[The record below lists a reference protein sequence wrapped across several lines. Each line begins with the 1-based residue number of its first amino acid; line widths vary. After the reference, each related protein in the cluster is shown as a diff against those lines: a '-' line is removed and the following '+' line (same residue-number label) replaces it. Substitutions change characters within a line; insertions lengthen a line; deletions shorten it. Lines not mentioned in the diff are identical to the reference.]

1 MTQLAPI
8 GQFLGDIAPFL
19 TVAGGFTL
27 WAWRLIRGM
36 RREMVEATT
45 GCMQRLIKA
54 SLLREAARRDPKDY
68 YTLDIEFEG
77 GHRMAVPMF
86 LGYRVLVAE
95 NVEMAVNDHTAE
107 QTELGLWCDGFGAL
121 KKHRHSETCERIHVE
136 RGTVTCMETG
146 VIYRA
151 GETWVIE
158 PGSWHSAVFQDCYCR
173 IIHRPPLPTAA
184 TRPVNL
190 DAMATVFP
198 E

>member
-1 MTQLAPI
+1 MTHLHPI

-95 NVEMAVNDHTAE
+95 NVEMAVNDHTDE

-136 RGTVTCMETG
+136 RGQVTCIETG

-158 PGSWHSAVFQDCYCR
+158 PGSWHSAIFQDCYCR

-184 TRPVNL
+184 VRPVNL
-190 DAMATVFP
+190 DSMAAVFP